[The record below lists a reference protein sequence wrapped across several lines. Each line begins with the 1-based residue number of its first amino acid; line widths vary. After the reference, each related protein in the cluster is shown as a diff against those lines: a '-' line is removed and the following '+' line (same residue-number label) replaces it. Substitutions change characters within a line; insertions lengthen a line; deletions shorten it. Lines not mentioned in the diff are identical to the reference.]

1 VIRPFQFGKLNVLG
15 WNVLNGRI
23 RRFAKRQGIARI
35 GNHTARDGHDNAGGI
50 ALDGNRMIW
59 TWKLDLLF
67 FHVSVSPFC

>member
-35 GNHTARDGHDNAGGI
+35 GNHTARDGHDNAGEI
-50 ALDGNRMIW
+50 ALDGDRMIW